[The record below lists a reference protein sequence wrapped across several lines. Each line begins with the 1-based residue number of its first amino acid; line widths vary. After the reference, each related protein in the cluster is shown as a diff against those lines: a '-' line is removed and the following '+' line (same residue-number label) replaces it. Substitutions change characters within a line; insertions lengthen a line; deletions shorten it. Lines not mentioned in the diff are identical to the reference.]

1 MAAVSAD
8 LYVEVQ
14 MFYARQIAMLDGGD
28 FEGFAGTFLADGVF
42 RPAGGRAE
50 VSGREIIAKAS
61 EAASGRFEGA
71 QPRHWFD
78 MLRVMPE
85 ADGGIRTNYYAA
97 ISVTAADGSTRW
109 EPTCVVEDELVRTD
123 GQLANRSRTVVR
135 DDLSLH

>member
-1 MAAVSAD
+1 MAAVSAE

-14 MFYARQIAMLDGGD
+14 MFYARQITMLDGGD

-50 VSGREIIAKAS
+50 VTGRDVIAKAS
-61 EAASGRFEGA
+61 EAASARFDGA

-78 MLRVMPE
+78 MLRVTAE

-97 ISVTAADGSTRW
+97 ISVTASDGSTRW
-109 EPTCVVEDELVRTD
+109 EPTCVVEDELVWSEGR
-123 GQLANRSRTVVR
+123 LANRSRTVVR
-135 DDLSLH
+135 DDLP